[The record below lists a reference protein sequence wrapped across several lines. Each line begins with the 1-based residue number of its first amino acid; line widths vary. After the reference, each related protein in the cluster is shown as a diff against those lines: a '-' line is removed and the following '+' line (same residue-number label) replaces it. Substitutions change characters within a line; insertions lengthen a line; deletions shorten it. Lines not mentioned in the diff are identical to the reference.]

1 MMNEWMFSP
10 EPWGAVYKMLPIMM
24 LIGYLAT
31 RVFPYSAIL
40 SLLCKVSS
48 LLVFLQ
54 CFRLANTYSG
64 VEYAVVISILA
75 FSGVAIWFVDS
86 IRGREIFAI
95 DYESYQ
101 KGKRKNKIRYH
112 K

>member
-1 MMNEWMFSP
+1 MLNDYMFSP
-10 EPWGAVYKMLPIMM
+10 EPWGALYKILPVMV

-31 RVFPYSAIL
+31 RVFPYSAVL

-64 VEYAVVISILA
+64 GEYAIVISILA

-86 IRGREIFAI
+86 IKGREIFQI
-95 DYESYQ
+95 DSEYYWN
-101 KGKRKNKIRYH
+101 KKRKNKVRYH